1 MLSFY
6 PAPVQRGD
14 GWLGRVTEVDF
25 IFSGLMLRFL
35 PDRDF
40 IKIGIMPGQ
49 DGFKMQKKRMSK
61 VGYGSLRGDTELI
74 GKMERKFG
82 GKRVKVSVKYIFL
95 KV

>member
-1 MLSFY
+1 
-6 PAPVQRGD
+6 
-14 GWLGRVTEVDF
+14 
-25 IFSGLMLRFL
+25 
-35 PDRDF
+35 
-40 IKIGIMPGQ
+40 MPGQ